1 MIHTTEGTG
10 WSWFRQGSQGG
21 LPGGDDFFLF
31 WLFWVFVMLWGAHCG
46 PWASLVAV
54 SGIHAP

>member
-1 MIHTTEGTG
+1 MIYATEGTG

-21 LPGGDDFFLF
+21 LPGEDDFFLF
-31 WLFWVFVMLWGAHCG
+31 QLFRVFVILWGAHCG

-54 SGIHAP
+54 CGIHVP